1 MSLNTKSLNLAKH
14 YDYVIV
20 GAGTAGCILA
30 SRLAEAGD
38 VSVLL
43 LEAGGTDR
51 HWTVRM
57 PGGLRAH
64 YDPKSQQNWH
74 FYSVP
79 QKNLNN
85 RPIYQP
91 RGKVLGGS
99 GSINGMVFLRGH
111 RLDYDRWQNEGARGW
126 SYRDVLPYFK
136 RLETFEGGG
145 DFFRGDGGPVRVRRQ
160 QELNELE
167 VAFLEAG
174 KQAGFPQTKDVNGA
188 QQEGFC
194 RFDMNID
201 RGVRSSTAYAYLQ
214 KGNGLKPVVVTNAL
228 VTKIIIEQ
236 GRAIGVEFKQGSQQ
250 RQVFVNAEVILSAGA
265 YGSPQLLMLSGIGP
279 ANHLQ
284 KFGLALAQDLPGV
297 GENLQD
303 HLEIHIQHRSKKPV
317 SINRYLRPDRMAKV
331 GLQWFLFKTGVAA
344 RNQANTGA
352 FLVTAENIPH
362 PNIQF
367 HFFPVCFDGWTP
379 RHDVSGY
386 MLDSGPM
393 RPTSRGKVR
402 LMSDDPADPLAIDL
416 NFMSTEHDREEI
428 IECFELAR
436 ETLCQRVFKEYDAG
450 EENPGHH
457 VRTRKQIENYIREH
471 AGSAYHPCGTCKM
484 NANDDEWSVVD
495 SAGKVKGV
503 EHLRVVDASII
514 PSIVSSN
521 INAVV
526 MMIAEKLT
534 DDILGKSALSTV
546 GEFPLEDS

>member
-1 MSLNTKSLNLAKH
+1 MSLPVKSLKLAKY

-20 GAGTAGCILA
+20 GAGTAGCVLA
-30 SRLAEAGD
+30 SRLAETGD
-38 VSVLL
+38 TSVLV
-43 LEAGGTDR
+43 LEAGGSDR

-64 YDPKSQQNWH
+64 YDPKSRQNWH

-79 QKNLNN
+79 QKNLNG
-85 RPIYQP
+85 RPVYQP

-111 RLDYDRWQNEGARGW
+111 RLDYDRWQNEGAHGW

-145 DFFRGDGGPVRVRRQ
+145 NFFRGDSGPVRVRNQRD
-160 QELNELE
+160 LNELDA
-167 VAFLEAG
+167 AFLEAG
-174 KQAGFPQTKDVNGA
+174 EQAGFPQTKDVNGA

-194 RFDMNID
+194 RFDMNVD
-201 RGVRSSTAYAYLQ
+201 NGVRASTAYAYLH
-214 KGNGLKPVVVTNAL
+214 KANGAKPTVATNVL
-228 VTKIIIEQ
+228 VTKVVIEQ
-236 GRAIGVEFKQGSQQ
+236 GRAIGIEFMQGDQKK
-250 RQVFVNAEVILSAGA
+250 RVFANAEVILSAGA
-265 YGSPQLLMLSGIGP
+265 YGSPQLLMLSGVGP
-279 ANHLQ
+279 ADHLR
-284 KFGLALAQDLPGV
+284 KFGLDVKRDLPGV

-317 SINRYLRPDRMAKV
+317 SLNRYLRPDRMVKV
-331 GLQWFLFKTGVAA
+331 GLQWFMFKTGVAA

-352 FLVTAENIPH
+352 FLVTEQNVPH

-367 HFFPVCFDGWTP
+367 HFFPVFFEGWTP

-393 RPTSRGKVR
+393 RPTSGGKVE
-402 LMSDDPADPLAIDL
+402 LTSADPADPLAIDL
-416 NFMSTEHDREEI
+416 NFMSTEYDRDEI
-428 IECFELAR
+428 IEGFQLAR
-436 ETLCQRVFKEYDAG
+436 ETLCQKVFRAYDAG
-450 EENPGHH
+450 EVNPGPE
-457 VRTRKQIENYIREH
+457 VKTRAQIENYIRAH

-484 NANDDEWSVVD
+484 NANNEKWSVVD
-495 SAGKVKGV
+495 ASGRVKGV
-503 EHLRVVDASII
+503 DGLRVVDASIM

-526 MMIAEKLT
+526 MMIAEKLS
-534 DDILGKSALSTV
+534 DQILGKPALCLD
-546 GEFPLEDS
+546 GDFPSSS